1 MGEETLASTTNNA
14 MMAKELNAL
23 IRLNVDAIEAYSAAL
38 ERLENADYRLAMEEF
53 RADHARH
60 VDELKE
66 MVLWMGAAPAK
77 TGDSMQILT
86 KGKVAL
92 GNLRGDKGILQA
104 MKSNEDNTNAVY
116 EKEIGKL
123 RYSQDMADVLKY
135 HLDDERRHRDWLVRT
150 LETLA

>member
-1 MGEETLASTTNNA
+1 MREETLASTTNNA
-14 MMAKELNAL
+14 MMANELNTL
-23 IRLNVDAIEAYSAAL
+23 IRLNFDAIEAYTAAI
-38 ERLENADYRLAMEEF
+38 ERLENADYRQALTEF

-60 VDELKE
+60 VEELKE
-66 MVLWMGAAPAK
+66 LVHWMGAAPAK
-77 TGDSMQILT
+77 TGDTLQILT

-104 MKSNEDNTNAVY
+104 MKSNEDHTNEVY

-135 HLDDERRHRDWLVRT
+135 HLDDERRHRDWLVQ
-150 LETLA
+150 TLATLH

>member
-14 MMAKELNAL
+14 MMANELNTL
-23 IRLNVDAIEAYSAAL
+23 IRLNFDAIEAYTAAI
-38 ERLENADYRLAMEEF
+38 ERLENADYRQALTEF

-60 VDELKE
+60 VEELKE
-66 MVLWMGAAPAK
+66 LVHWMGAAPAK
-77 TGDSMQILT
+77 TGDTLQILT

-104 MKSNEDNTNAVY
+104 MKSNEDHTNEVY

-135 HLDDERRHRDWLVRT
+135 HLDDERRHRDWLVQ
-150 LETLA
+150 TLATLH

>member
-14 MMAKELNAL
+14 MMANELNTL
-23 IRLNVDAIEAYSAAL
+23 IRLNFDAIEAYTAAI
-38 ERLENADYRLAMEEF
+38 ERLENADYRQTLTEF

-60 VDELKE
+60 VEELKE
-66 MVLWMGAAPAK
+66 LVHWMGAAPAK
-77 TGDSMQILT
+77 TGDAMQILT

-104 MKSNEDNTNAVY
+104 MKSNEDHTNEVY

-135 HLDDERRHRDWLVRT
+135 HLDDERRHRDWLVQ
-150 LETLA
+150 TLATLS

>member
-14 MMAKELNAL
+14 MMANELNTL
-23 IRLNVDAIEAYSAAL
+23 IRLNFDAIEAYTAAI
-38 ERLENADYRLAMEEF
+38 ERLENADYRQALTEF

-60 VDELKE
+60 VEELKE
-66 MVLWMGAAPAK
+66 LVHWMGAAPAK
-77 TGDSMQILT
+77 TGDTMQILT

-104 MKSNEDNTNAVY
+104 MKSNEDHTNEVY

-135 HLDDERRHRDWLVRT
+135 HLDDERRHRDWLVQ
-150 LETLA
+150 TLATLH

>member
-14 MMAKELNAL
+14 MMANELNTL
-23 IRLNVDAIEAYSAAL
+23 IRLNFDAIEAYTSAI
-38 ERLENADYRLAMEEF
+38 ERLENADYRQTLEEF
-53 RADHARH
+53 RADHIRH

-66 MVLWMGAAPAK
+66 LVHWMGAAPAK
-77 TGDSMQILT
+77 TGDAMQILT
-86 KGKVAL
+86 RGKVAL

-123 RYSQDMADVLKY
+123 RYSQDMADVLKH